1 LSARLLHT
9 KKIRSGKLDLN
20 PAMMQPIENDVIMNS
35 EKQMESKP
43 TLSRR
48 KFLVRAG
55 AGSLPVVMS
64 LQSGSAWGCVE
75 LNCTP
80 GQTSLSA
87 SGSQVA
93 SVTANKTAAPYQ
105 RPQWSNINE
114 IISAFNADFDS
125 WLLATYNKVLTTRS
139 SNGKDSSGRKLY
151 TFTTL
156 SKTNYTTWWDCVR
169 AGGNNTVVYTNA
181 PGTSCIASGC
191 KTYDKTTTREPGNH
205 NGFVVVSN
213 TNCGDICP
221 GMSGKVGTVLKGVDC
236 VDRSVIAALVGSIW
250 ERHPEYIARYGN
262 KKCFPEPSVLTAA
275 YAKAKTQG
283 KLADLHSLIKLYM
296 SPLK

>member
-1 LSARLLHT
+1 
-9 KKIRSGKLDLN
+9 
-20 PAMMQPIENDVIMNS
+20 MNS

-93 SVTANKTAAPYQ
+93 SVTANKTTTPYT
-105 RPQWSNINE
+105 RPQWSNLNE

-125 WLLATYNKVLTTRS
+125 WLLSTYNSTLCTRKTTTS
-139 SNGKDSSGRKLY
+139 KDSSGRTLY
-151 TFTTL
+151 TFTAI
-156 SKTNYTTWWDCVR
+156 SKSNFTTWWNNVR
-169 AGGNNTVVYTNA
+169 SGGNSVTLYTNA
-181 PGTSCIASGC
+181 PGSYCIATNC
-191 KTYDKTTTREPGNH
+191 KTYNKSNTRQPGNY
-205 NGFVVVSN
+205 NGFVVISN
-213 TNCGDICP
+213 TNCNDICP
-221 GMSGKVGTVLKGVDC
+221 GMSGKVGAVLKGTDC
-236 VDRSVIAALVGSIW
+236 PERSVIAAIVGSIW
-250 ERHPEYIARYGN
+250 ERHPEYILRYGD
-262 KKCFPEPSVLTAA
+262 KKCFPETSVLVSA
-275 YAKAKTQG
+275 YAKAKAQG